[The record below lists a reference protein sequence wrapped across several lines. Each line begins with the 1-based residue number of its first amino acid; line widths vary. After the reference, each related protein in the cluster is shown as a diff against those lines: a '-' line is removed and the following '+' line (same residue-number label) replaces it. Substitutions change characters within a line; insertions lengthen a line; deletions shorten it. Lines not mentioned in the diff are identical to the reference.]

1 MTEQPAAE
9 PEKPAEQTP
18 EDKPAENK
26 PAENKPAEP
35 GWILRRAMR
44 TASSEGWEIV
54 THEDGRVGVVS
65 LTYGDAVEGVLVLP
79 EGATPEQVRGVLGW
93 VTDTLMLDT
102 AAGPGGV
109 IHWVAS
115 VGKVEEFWRRS
126 PGRKLTGA
134 EEDLGSATARVQSV
148 LHQMFSEVVEV
159 PDGGGYAVDTG
170 SARVFVQ
177 VRLVDTAVMVR
188 VFSITNVD
196 VPTEDGLAPYLLS
209 LNHTLALGRFS
220 LDPSG
225 RSVWCD
231 HVLTADELDDAT
243 IARAISAVASTADQY
258 DDDIKGRFGGRTFRE
273 EGSPVE
279 HVTGGEMAGGYL

>member
-1 MTEQPAAE
+1 MTEQPEAKPTE
-9 PEKPAEQTP
+9 PAWT
-18 EDKPAENK
+18 
-26 PAENKPAEP
+26 
-35 GWILRRAMR
+35 LRRAIR

-54 THEDGRVGVVS
+54 THDGDRVGVAS
-65 LTYGDAVEGVLVLP
+65 LTYGDTVEGVLVLP

-102 AAGPGGV
+102 AAGPGGL

-115 VGKVEEFWRRS
+115 VGKIEEFWRRS
-126 PGRKLTGA
+126 PGRRATGA
-134 EEDLGSATARVQSV
+134 EEDLGSATVRVHSV
-148 LHQMFSEVVEV
+148 LQQMFSEVVEV

-177 VRLVDTAVMVR
+177 VRLVGTAVMVR

-196 VPTEDGLAPYLLS
+196 VPANDGLAPYLLG
-209 LNHTLALGRFS
+209 LNFTLALGRFS

-225 RSVWCD
+225 TAVWCD
-231 HVLTADELDDAT
+231 HVLTTDELDDAT

-258 DDDIKGRFGGRTFRE
+258 DDEIKSRFGGRTFRE
-273 EGSPVE
+273 QGSPVE
-279 HVTGGEMAGGYL
+279 QVAATGEMAGGYL

>member
-1 MTEQPAAE
+1 VTEQPAQ
-9 PEKPAEQTP
+9 PEAKPEA
-18 EDKPAENK
+18 KPDE
-26 PAENKPAEP
+26 KPAEP
-35 GWILRRAMR
+35 GWVLRRGIR
-44 TASSEGWEIV
+44 TPSSEGWEIV
-54 THEDGRVGVVS
+54 THDGGRVGVVT

-93 VTDTLMLDT
+93 ITDTLMLDT

-126 PGRKLTGA
+126 PGRKATGA
-134 EEDLGSATARVQSV
+134 EEDLGSATARVESV
-148 LHQMFSEVVEV
+148 LRQMFAEVVEV

-177 VRLVDTAVMVR
+177 VRLVGTAVMVR

-196 VPTEDGLAPYLLS
+196 VPPDDGLAKYLLS
-209 LNHTLALGRFS
+209 LNFTLALGRFS

-225 RSVWCD
+225 RAVWCD

-243 IARAISAVASTADQY
+243 IARAIAAVGSTADQY

-279 HVTGGEMAGGYL
+279 HVTDSDMAGGYL